1 MAEVTANPK
10 TGQVPDRAAH
20 DAAKRRA
27 SNQPGGSTH
36 VPRPVRRADPQRVR
50 VG

>member
-1 MAEVTANPK
+1 MAEVTTNPK
-10 TGQVPDRAAH
+10 TGQVPDRQQH

-36 VPRPVRRADPQRVR
+36 LPRPVPKADPTRVR